1 MYGKNTNVLKE
12 DAVVAIIGGGPA
24 GSFTALHLLKQAQRR
39 GLKLNV
45 FIFERR
51 LEIQESHLRYAGCP
65 KCAGGVSPKL
75 SEALQSLEIKLPAEV
90 IQSPIDSIN
99 LQGRWKHLHLPVP
112 PGRRML
118 SVYRGTLPR
127 DIASQHLA
135 FDALLLDHAELR
147 GATVIGSRVE
157 KVSRDSLGKPV
168 LIFGEQ
174 EENHSLAVDFLVFA
188 TGINDSTAMN
198 SKHITGRDLYSS
210 LCGGYRPPR
219 LRKALIFELEGPG
232 TGGPRE
238 GELHYVE
245 CTENGLELE
254 MCSILPK
261 REYLTVSL
269 IGRSVD
275 RAQNHRDNLE
285 IIRRFLAV
293 PRIRRSLP
301 QGCSLTIRCA
311 CGPHIVVGS
320 ARHPTGDRVAA
331 VGDMVTCRQYKD
343 GILSAHS
350 MARSL
355 ASTLI
360 NEGVDNRSLRR
371 NYGRTLKRFKRDN
384 RYATIIFA
392 LYRVFFT
399 NGFLSRVLY
408 QTYSSEQKNQPSQ
421 SRHFEQLLWAISS
434 GDESYRRILWWMIR
448 PRTLWQI
455 FRTGFVTTLRSSF
468 WESIFGLRWR
478 GLGRFPVVVKRE
490 KTLEMLAAF
499 PAIPARRRVYLYGI
513 DVKRAPDKLLKVL
526 HQFGEENRLFLTPRL
541 LEIRRRRGSFFDEDA
556 VIDYRIFG
564 GLIRFTIVQIPSG
577 DPQIIHFKVS
587 GGFSH
592 DGDFLFIVENTGEEH
607 SRLSVLLS
615 FNYPTGK
622 KPMEIVFWKLFSV
635 LFPQSI
641 HEIIWNHALCE
652 LKQAAEQI
660 DPELITSVPERLTA

>member
-1 MYGKNTNVLKE
+1 MRVKADNVLKE
-12 DAVVAIIGGGPA
+12 GSVVAIVGGGPA
-24 GSFTALHLLKQAQRR
+24 GSFTALHLLKQAQNR

-45 FIFERR
+45 LIFERR
-51 LEIQESHLRYAGCP
+51 LEIQDSHLRYGGCP

-75 SEALQSLEIKLPAEV
+75 SEALQALDIELPQEV
-90 IQSPIDSIN
+90 IQLPINSIN
-99 LQGRWKHLHLPVP
+99 LQGRWKHLQLPVP
-112 PGRRML
+112 SGRRML

-127 DIASQHLA
+127 GIASRHRA

-147 GATVIGSRVE
+147 GATVIGGLVE
-157 KVSRDSLGKPV
+157 KVNRDHLGKPV
-168 LIFGEQ
+168 LTFSDLGQ
-174 EENHSLAVDFLVFA
+174 NHCVTVDFLVFA

-198 SKHITGRDLYSS
+198 AKHTTGRELYASI
-210 LCGGYRPPR
+210 CEAYRPPR

-232 TGGPRE
+232 ATELRE

-275 RAQNHRDNLE
+275 RAQSHRDNLE

-293 PRIRRSLP
+293 RRIRRALP
-301 QGCSLTIRCA
+301 QGCSMTTRCA

-320 ARHPTGDRVAA
+320 ARHPTGDRLAA

-360 NEGVDNRSLRR
+360 NDGVDNNSLRR
-371 NYGRTLKRFKRDN
+371 GYGRTLNRFKRDN

-399 NGFLSRVLY
+399 NSFLSRVLY
-408 QTYSSEQKNQPSQ
+408 QTYSSEQKSQPARN
-421 SRHFEQLLWAISS
+421 RHFEQLLWAISS

-455 FRTGFVTTLRSSF
+455 FKTGFIATLRSSF
-468 WESIFGLRWR
+468 WETFFGLRWK
-478 GLGRFPVVVKRE
+478 GLGRYPVVVKRE
-490 KTLEMLAAF
+490 QVLEMLAEL
-499 PAIPARRRVYLYGI
+499 PAIPARRRIYLYGI
-513 DVKRAPDKLLKVL
+513 DVKRGPNKLLKVL
-526 HQFGEENRLFLTPRL
+526 HQFGEENRSFLTPRMVD
-541 LEIRRRRGSFFDEDA
+541 IRRRQGAFLDEDV

-564 GLIRFTIVQIPSG
+564 GLIRFSIAQIASG
-577 DPQIIHFKVS
+577 DPHIIHLKVR

-592 DGDFLFIVENTGEEH
+592 DGDFLFKVENSGEEH

-615 FNYPTGK
+615 FDYPTGGN
-622 KPMEIVFWKLFSV
+622 PVEAVFWKLFSL

-660 DPELITSVPERLTA
+660 DPDIITSVPERLTA